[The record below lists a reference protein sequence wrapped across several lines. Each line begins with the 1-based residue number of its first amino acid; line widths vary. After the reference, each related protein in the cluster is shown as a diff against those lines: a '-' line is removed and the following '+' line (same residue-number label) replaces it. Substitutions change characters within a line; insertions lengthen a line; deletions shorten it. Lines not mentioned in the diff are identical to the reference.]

1 MSTRIPQPLLNYI
14 IIQGRRKMDRLKRI
28 LRSDEMSRVI
38 DEFANDIASELEL
51 DMCSICIRFRE
62 TLKLPKPQHGL
73 NQWR

>member
-1 MSTRIPQPLLNYI
+1 
-14 IIQGRRKMDRLKRI
+14 MDKLKRI